1 VLDARRATIATRPGE
16 IFEELGHAV
25 IERRS
30 IVATGLVAER
40 RSQPAFADAGRPKSA
55 RLLWT
60 SVHDADG
67 EIMEECAIKEGSIH
81 ASNGFEHHS
90 DELGVARSVRAASCS
105 RVALH

>member
-1 VLDARRATIATRPGE
+1 VSSDGRYRSLRRSARAAASVVEDKRISAPERVLDARRATIAARPGE

-55 RLLWT
+55 RL
-60 SVHDADG
+60 
-67 EIMEECAIKEGSIH
+67 
-81 ASNGFEHHS
+81 
-90 DELGVARSVRAASCS
+90 
-105 RVALH
+105 